1 MKLTKLFIPVLCLIG
16 LTANSQIET
25 KTFSKNKSAS
35 ISRISLFKNGESGKI
50 APNILWS
57 QFDATKRSSVI
68 AIIPDGNGSVKL
80 RVLAENT
87 PDAAI
92 ETISK
97 ITNSIDYK
105 EISAESAVEFSK
117 SIAQIKR
124 SSAVENFRSISYR
137 ISELV
142 SNDGTLDTEVKAL
155 IEKLIDGAIATSEG
169 DNNISIEENKSLQI
183 KYEANLQ
190 EQKNKTTV
198 LDVLKAKLEKETDET
213 KKEEIIDKMTELVK

>member
-1 MKLTKLFIPVLCLIG
+1 MKPIKLFLPILFFIG
-16 LTANSQIET
+16 LTSNAQIDT
-25 KTFSKNKSAS
+25 KTFSKKHSSS
-35 ISRISLFKNGESGKI
+35 ISRISLFKNGKDGPI

-68 AIIPDGNGSVKL
+68 AIIPDGNGSIKL

-137 ISELV
+137 IAELV
-142 SNDGTLDTEVKAL
+142 SNDGTLDPEVKTL
-155 IEKLIDGAIATSEG
+155 IEKLIDGAISTSEG
-169 DNNISIEENKSLQI
+169 DNNISIEENKSLKI

-190 EQKNKTTV
+190 EQKNKTMV
-198 LDVLKAKLEKETDET
+198 LDALKAQLDKETDEA
-213 KKEEIIDKMTELVK
+213 KKKEIIDKMAELVK